1 MFSGQYPYI
10 VKRFGY
16 ENYQNDYQRE
26 NAWIFEQILS
36 THSLTKCMETS
47 LENLF
52 VDIGTKRVKLH

>member
-1 MFSGQYPYI
+1 MFSRQYPYI

-52 VDIGTKRVKLH
+52 VDIGI